1 MFENVAGERQIHS
14 SPQERTCDEVAV
26 PSPALS
32 GILRRSLSV
41 DQVIC
46 EESGEDEE
54 ESKVNGLLELRVFQ
68 SFFKVHDVKQRN
80 C

>member
-14 SPQERTCDEVAV
+14 SPQERTCEEVAVV

-54 ESKVNGLLELRVFQ
+54 ESKVNGLLELTVFLN
-68 SFFKVHDVKQRN
+68 FMM
-80 C
+80 